1 MLGNLA
7 FYVFSPTCFI
17 NSIKH
22 EHSCKILYISML
34 KTVYPFLSSLLNV
47 DFSNMTIL
55 YLFQDPVKDGERKI
69 KQDFDELYEEMQTG
83 FRNLED

>member
-1 MLGNLA
+1 MIISSTA
-7 FYVFSPTCFI
+7 F
-17 NSIKH
+17 
-22 EHSCKILYISML
+22 
-34 KTVYPFLSSLLNV
+34 
-47 DFSNMTIL
+47 L